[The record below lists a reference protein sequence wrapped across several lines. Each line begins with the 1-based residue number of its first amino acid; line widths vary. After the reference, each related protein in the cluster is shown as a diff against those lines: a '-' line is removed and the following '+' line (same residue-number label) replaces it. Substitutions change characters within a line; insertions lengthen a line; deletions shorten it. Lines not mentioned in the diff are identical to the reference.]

1 MSARDWHSWRDAA
14 WTDHAL
20 RRWRERGL
28 RGMDPQ
34 LAWVHTR
41 YLGHWNSFYGW
52 ALEGED
58 VDIVFVAVEQGWTAI
73 RWRVVSVWPRTWWDQ
88 RVVRWQ
94 RQERRQ
100 IEGGK
105 TDREDKSEQSHAAGR

>member
-20 RRWRERGL
+20 RRWHERGL
-28 RGMDPQ
+28 RNMDPRI
-34 LAWVHTR
+34 AWLHTR
-41 YLGHWNSFYGW
+41 YLGHWNTFYGW
-52 ALEGED
+52 AFEGED
-58 VDIVFVAVEQGWTAI
+58 VNIVFVAVEQGWTAI

-94 RQERRQ
+94 RQETQQLYGRS
-100 IEGGK
+100 
-105 TDREDKSEQSHAAGR
+105 KS